1 MKNKLVRILSLVI
14 CAILLIVCYVL
25 LIANANGSINNLLI
39 FGFASI
45 ATIISFFGVMIVFI
59 LTKEKDK

>member
-1 MKNKLVRILSLVI
+1 MKNKLVRILSFVI
-14 CAILLIVCYVL
+14 CAILLIVCYAL
-25 LIANANGSINNLLI
+25 LISNANGSINNLLI

-45 ATIISFFGVMIVFI
+45 ATIISFFGIMIVLI